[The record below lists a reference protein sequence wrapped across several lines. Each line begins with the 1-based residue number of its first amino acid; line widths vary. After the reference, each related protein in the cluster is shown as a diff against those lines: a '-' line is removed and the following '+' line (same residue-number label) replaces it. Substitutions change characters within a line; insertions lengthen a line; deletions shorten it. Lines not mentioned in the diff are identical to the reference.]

1 MRRIHVIALMALL
14 AALSVSWSAVAQIG
28 SRYDLTWNTSDNG
41 GGAIGNGGYTLD
53 GTIGQ
58 PDAGSAL
65 SSGGYT
71 LTGGFWFSAVA
82 QQRIYLPLVLKSG

>member
-14 AALSVSWSAVAQIG
+14 ATFAVSWSAVAPIG
-28 SRYDLTWNTSDNG
+28 SGYDLTWNTSDNG
-41 GGAIGNGGYTLD
+41 GGAIENGGYTLS

-58 PDAGSAL
+58 PDAGAL
-65 SSGGYT
+65 IDGVYT

-82 QQRIYLPLVLKSG
+82 GQRLYLPLVLKSG